1 MLLTEERALT
11 FLVELV
17 DGELENRDKSRSIS
31 RLTSEIVLECRSG
44 EEVATCKE
52 RSERQNRINMLD
64 ARLTSLR
71 SLRHFRDKLLDEQV
85 ASLST
90 Q

>member
-1 MLLTEERALT
+1 MLTEERALT

-44 EEVATCKE
+44 EEVATCNE
-52 RSERQNRINMLD
+52 RSERQNCINMLD